1 MKSFYGFVYCRD
13 YVFGARSKDI
23 KKNWPFSQRNLQLCL
38 KHGVKDVLPP
48 FQSLDSV
55 REGSGRRCAAGTCL
69 PDKENICNSDS
80 FRYLD
85 GEPSGWVP
93 SSSDSA
99 QPNPRIA
106 ANCIDINS
114 SGSAEEKDFPSST
127 TSNSQSDI
135 GSVHTQRLSSSAVE
149 TDTLQEVSAELEAA
163 GDLAPHKSE
172 NKTQPSAKKC
182 RLIVKLRSV
191 SDPSSTEDIASNC
204 TTLSEAMASK
214 TCPVCKTFSS
224 SSNTT
229 LNAHI
234 DQCLSVES
242 TSRWVEDTKQTR
254 HRIKPRKTRLMVDIC
269 ATAPRCTLEELDR
282 RNGSTWATNLSLPTQ
297 NTEVC
302 ASEKRQR
309 LLPVHPEETG
319 DEGAVY
325 IDASGTKVRILSK
338 LNAPSSV
345 SNGGEHFQTSKPL
358 KGGKGSKFFSTNKRI
373 RHVNKYHN
381 HLKVAIQSKKDCSP
395 KSRYSEVCGLTF
407 YLSFQLADCLCMLL
421 LFYRLLIFKARV
433 SLAFKDNIANR
444 SL

>member
-1 MKSFYGFVYCRD
+1 M
-13 YVFGARSKDI
+13 
-23 KKNWPFSQRNLQLCL
+23 
-38 KHGVKDVLPP
+38 KDVLPP

-55 REGSGRRCAAGTCL
+55 REGSLKGCAAVGTCL
-69 PDKENICNSDS
+69 SDNENICYSDS
-80 FRYLD
+80 LRNFD
-85 GEPSGWVP
+85 GEPSGLVP

-99 QPNPRIA
+99 QLNPTIVA
-106 ANCIDINS
+106 ADCIDVNS
-114 SGSAEEKDFPSST
+114 SGSGGEKDFPSST
-127 TSNSQSDI
+127 ITNSQSDI
-135 GSVHTQRLSSSAVE
+135 GSVHTHRLSSTAVE
-149 TDTLQEVSAELEAA
+149 TADTLLLEEASAELEAA

-182 RLIVKLRSV
+182 RLIVKLRSI

-204 TTLSEAMASK
+204 TTLSLSEAMASK

-282 RNGSTWATNLSLPTQ
+282 RNGSTWATDLSLPSQ
-297 NTEVC
+297 NNEVC
-302 ASEKRQR
+302 ANEKRQR
-309 LLPVHPEETG
+309 LSPVHPEETG

-338 LNAPSSV
+338 LNSPSSV
-345 SNGGEHFQTSKPL
+345 SKVREDPRTRKPL
-358 KGGKGSKFFSTNKRI
+358 KGGKGSKFFSTSKRKW
-373 RHVNKYHN
+373 HVNEYHN
-381 HLKVAIQSKKDCSP
+381 NLKVSIQRRKDCSL
-395 KSRYSEVCGLTF
+395 KARYSEVCGSYFLPMC
-407 YLSFQLADCLCMLL
+407 LSNWLIVYACFFSFNGF
-421 LFYRLLIFKARV
+421 LFLRLGLVSGLKGKYCKLEIDDYNPPTYWHYVMPFNAVKA
-433 SLAFKDNIANR
+433 LMH
-444 SL
+444 